1 LRAGEHEQRT
11 SSVTALQDWLSI
23 SPVNPKILKDA
34 VCEAWRGLTAEEQAK
49 VDGLPLMGRGV
60 ERC

>member
-23 SPVNPKILKDA
+23 SPVNPKTLKDA

-49 VDGLPLMGRGV
+49 ADEVPLMGRGV